1 MIGGAL
7 GVLGGTFNPVHV
19 GHLRGA
25 LDCRDRLGLDAVRML
40 PASMPP
46 LKATPGVD
54 AEHRSRMLELAVEGI
69 AGLEVDRRELRR
81 PGLSYTVDTL
91 RELRAELGPERPLV
105 FIMGEDAL
113 VNLHRWHEWRDLLH
127 FAHIAVLAR
136 PFPSQPLDPEVRVWI
151 DSHQVNPARLVEQ
164 PSGCLT
170 RLQQP
175 AIDVSSTGLRR
186 ALETGADARF
196 LLPDAVLEYIE
207 RHGLYRP
214 SKQSP
219 RGCM

>member
-25 LDCRDRLGLDAVRML
+25 LDCRDRLGLDAVRL
-40 PASMPP
+40 IPASLPP

-113 VNLHRWHEWRDLLH
+113 GNLHRWNEWRDLLQ
-127 FAHIAVLAR
+127 FANIAVLAR
-136 PFPSQPLDPEVRVWI
+136 PFPIQTLDPEVRLWI
-151 DSHQVNPARLVEQ
+151 DGHMVTPARLVEQ
-164 PSGCLT
+164 PAGCMS

-175 AIDVSSTGLRR
+175 AIDVSSTGLRE

-207 RHGLYRP
+207 HHGLYRP

-219 RGCM
+219 RGCL